1 MASRAELSS
10 LSLIVALL
18 IASSARAQTEADGW
32 APPEGDRPTSGDASL
47 LSGRTLGTGEV
58 LIAAAIGFPGLWAH
72 VEIAPSS
79 DFNLGVRAGVL
90 YGSPNMG
97 LGIGGGGQLEVPMR
111 IHLWGEGEGDLALRL
126 CPRIAVGEGALFGES
141 GIFAHVFG
149 LSSRLD
155 AGVLLGWHPDPRVTL
170 FVGADAGIGLSYVEG
185 TSVEPIGVF
194 QGRLGVEGLL
204 ARDTMLFAEL
214 TVGGGLAPEP
224 RGVPLYPDRFAL
236 GLSLGLGYL
245 L

>member
-1 MASRAELSS
+1 MSSRAGLPS
-10 LSLIVALL
+10 LSLLFALL
-18 IASSARAQTEADGW
+18 IAPVAHAQTEADGW

-58 LIAAAIGFPGLWAH
+58 MIAAALGFPGLWAH

-79 DFNLGVRAGVL
+79 GFNLGVRAGVL

-97 LGIGGGGQLEVPMR
+97 LGIGGGGILEVPMR
-111 IHLWGEGEGDLALRL
+111 VHLWGEGNGDVALRL
-126 CPRIAVGEGALFGES
+126 SPRIAVGEGALFGES
-141 GIFAHVFG
+141 GIFARVFG
-149 LSSRLD
+149 LSTRLD

-170 FVGADAGIGLSYVEG
+170 FVGADAGLGLSYVEG

-214 TVGGGLAPEP
+214 TAGGGLAPD
-224 RGVPLYPDRFAL
+224 RVGAPLYPDRFAL

>member
-1 MASRAELSS
+1 MPSRAG
-10 LSLIVALL
+10 LSLLFLFVALL
-18 IASSARAQTEADGW
+18 IASSANAQTEADGW

-111 IHLWGEGEGDLALRL
+111 IHLWGEGEGDFALRL
-126 CPRIAVGEGALFGES
+126 CPRIAVGEGVLFGES

-155 AGVLLGWHPDPRVTL
+155 AGVLLGWHPDPRLTL
-170 FVGADAGIGLSYVEG
+170 FVGADAGVGLSYVEG

-194 QGRLGVEGLL
+194 QGRVGVEGLL
-204 ARDTMLFAEL
+204 ARDAMLFAEL
-214 TVGGGLAPEP
+214 TVGGGLAPD
-224 RGVPLYPDRFAL
+224 RVGQPLYPDRFAL

>member
-1 MASRAELSS
+1 MPSRAG
-10 LSLIVALL
+10 LSLLLIVGLL

-97 LGIGGGGQLEVPMR
+97 LGIGGGGHLDVPMR

-141 GIFAHVFG
+141 GIYAHVFG

-155 AGVLLGWHPDPRVTL
+155 AGVLLGWHPDSRVTL

-214 TVGGGLAPEP
+214 TVGGGLAPD
-224 RGVPLYPDRFAL
+224 RGGLPIYPDRFAL